1 MLTNKT
7 SQPSPGEDKSN
18 QSSAS
23 DEDFRNKFIGDFLHY
38 MRDCKFTNAEARS
51 HSNIVCAIAISYRP
65 LPDFWRRLDT
75 DTVIS
80 ALNAYTMRETF
91 TTRDA
96 YREHVVTMKQIGDY
110 LFMNQ
115 HDELNAELL
124 AQLPPSAR
132 PTDEW
137 EASDWICSQH
147 EKRGDIKNLAYAE
160 RDGHKCGRAAL
171 KHVARLEAAANGERI
186 PTTDAVL
193 AQCVRKDAM
202 TRPARTSPIET
213 AADVSRGRRR
223 SKPEILILESDGT
236 LRSAKDARLQALAA
250 YGQTVPPGR
259 RA

>member
-7 SQPSPGEDKSN
+7 SQLFPNDGKCNSTQNRNEDI
-18 QSSAS
+18 
-23 DEDFRNKFIGDFLHY
+23 RNKFIGDFFAY
-38 MRDCKFTNAEARS
+38 MRDCNFTIKEARAY
-51 HSNIVCAIAISYRP
+51 SNIICAIAISYRP

-75 DTVIS
+75 DTVVS
-80 ALNAYTMRETF
+80 ALSAYTMKETF

-96 YREHVVTMKQIGDY
+96 YREHVVTMKQVIDY

-147 EKRGDIKNLAYAE
+147 EKRGDIKNLEYAE

-171 KHVARLEAAANGERI
+171 KHLARLEAAANGERI
-186 PTTDAVL
+186 QTADAVL

-202 TRPARTSPIET
+202 ARPARTCPIET

-223 SKPEILILESDGT
+223 SKPEILIWESDGT
-236 LRSAKDARLQALAA
+236 LRSAKDARLQALTA